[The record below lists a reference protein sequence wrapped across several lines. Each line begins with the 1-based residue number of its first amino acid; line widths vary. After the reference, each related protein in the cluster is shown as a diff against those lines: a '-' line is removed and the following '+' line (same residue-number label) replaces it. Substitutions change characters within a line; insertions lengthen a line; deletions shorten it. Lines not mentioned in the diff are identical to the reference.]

1 MVSDFLIPVRIKSSD
16 DNFVEIKDALR
27 SGKKIKSITVRMEAT
42 HSGKVNGNN
51 FYYTPVGM
59 AHGVKSFFGAPVTI
73 EHDENS
79 PIIGRVL
86 DSKYVDYKIQKI
98 ESFKDT
104 KDSKYLTSY
113 VKKIRDHVSN
123 YRRMVGYKGL
133 GHIELICKIT
143 DSDAIQKVLDGE
155 YIGVSVGG
163 KVDSALCSVC
173 GTNRGQRDC
182 GHSPGVR
189 YDGEKAFLIGGNMTF
204 DHVTYTKIPADKNAA
219 SSIIRDSEDVSS
231 EIMILDFEIEQKGDS
246 MKVNISEVSGSN
258 QALADYAG
266 SIGLKDF
273 VISDAELP
281 AADYLFSEEKTFPIS
296 DKLQASLVMGF
307 IQDKV
312 QEGEGLDKI
321 IAVVQDKL
329 KELEVED
336 YEKVLKEAVEA
347 QEPDQDEGKDK
358 NDEGKIA
365 DSATPSFTKEE
376 LVSEIVDKLRTVLTV
391 QDDFSSSRIRA
402 LTAENKS
409 LRDQISTLKISL
421 KDSIVDQICSLEK
434 ISDSAKIESLK
445 QRTIVSLQDKL
456 QDLQAATT
464 TVKAED
470 NKKDEQKETV
480 LEEGSVTL
488 DHIADTKVQDSQSE
502 GEAEEKG
509 EEAETKEFKVLDS
522 KTFEVQYKAK
532 VKEGGFQAG
541 RDFIE
546 ECRKAGTLPEK
557 FK

>member
-16 DNFVEIKDALR
+16 DNFLEVKDAIR
-27 SGKKIKSITVRMEAT
+27 SGKKIRSITVRMEAT

-51 FYYTPVGM
+51 FYYTPGGM

-98 ESFKDT
+98 ESFSDK

-113 VKKIRDHVSN
+113 VNKIKDHVSS

-182 GHSPGVR
+182 GHTPGVR

-246 MKVNISEVSGSN
+246 MKVKISEVSGSN
-258 QALADYAG
+258 QALTDYAG
-266 SIGLKDF
+266 SIGLNGF

-281 AADYLFSEEKTFPIS
+281 VADYLFSEEKTFPIS
-296 DKLQASLVMGF
+296 DKLQASLVMCF
-307 IQDKV
+307 IKDKV
-312 QEGEGLDKI
+312 QEDEGLDKI

-336 YEKVLKEAVEA
+336 YEKVVKEAVEA
-347 QEPDQDEGKDK
+347 QDQDKETKE
-358 NDEGKIA
+358 DEGENKIA
-365 DSATPSFTKEE
+365 DSGVSSFTKEE

-409 LRDQISTLKISL
+409 LRDQISTLQISL

-434 ISDSAKIESLK
+434 ISDSAKIENLK

-456 QDLQAATT
+456 QDLQTASTP
-464 TVKAED
+464 VQVED
-470 NKKDEQKETV
+470 SKKDEQNKTV

-488 DHIADTKVQDSQSE
+488 DHIADTKIEDSQSKGE
-502 GEAEEKG
+502 GEPEEKK
-509 EEAETKEFKVLDS
+509 EEETKEVKVLDS
-522 KTFEVQYKAK
+522 RTFEAQYKAK

-546 ECRKAGTLPEK
+546 ECRKEGTLPEK